1 MSAET
6 FIGELARMQKNKDFA
21 VTANDIHSEPLKY
34 QELRQRLKHIASL
47 CWGLSIDLQN
57 EIEYRETLEKAYNR
71 MRKAVTELYEQMSTY
86 PGAFSEQVKFCKHEL
101 KKILYPNGCGAY
113 APSTAELTPE
123 DMTARAEQ
131 RARVRACA
139 NNRNKET
146 KPQAKAK
153 PKQTRP
159 KETAEEKAARI
170 AAMTPEER
178 ERYENRRAGALKAR
192 AAFMAKHSK

>member
-57 EIEYRETLEKAYNR
+57 EIEYRETLEKSYAR
-71 MRKAVTELYEQMSTY
+71 MRKALTVLYEQMSTY

-101 KKILYPNGCGAY
+101 KKILFPHGGVDNIPATG
-113 APSTAELTPE
+113 ELTPE
-123 DMTARAEQ
+123 EFDIRTEKRKS
-131 RARVRACA
+131 VREC
-139 NNRNKET
+139 R
-146 KPQAKAK
+146 Q
-153 PKQTRP
+153 KQQ

-178 ERYENRRAGALKAR
+178 ERYENRRAAALKAR